1 MERIHVKVPGEQP
14 QDREY
19 MKQALALAEKGHGWV
34 NPNPM
39 VGAVLVKD
47 GRIIG
52 EGYHTRYGQ
61 LHAEREAF
69 KNAAEPALSDI
80 NLEIA
85 EGEFIC
91 IVGPSGCGK
100 STLLNLIA
108 GLEKPTEGTITLD
121 SREVLGPGA
130 DRVVMFQE
138 PALYPW
144 LNVIDNVKFG
154 MKLAGVPKG
163 EQEKRAEKYLKMVH
177 LWDFREYAVHELSG
191 GMKQRTALARA
202 LTMDSRIML
211 MDEPFSALD
220 KQTINKLRAELEAIW
235 EETRRTIIYVTHSVE
250 EALYFADRIIILAD
264 RPGIVKSIVK
274 INLPRPRQLDSE
286 DFVDIRK
293 HLLDGLKV
301 EVEKIEKEEYD
312 RV

>member
-1 MERIHVKVPGEQP
+1 MLKTAGLS
-14 QDREY
+14 
-19 MKQALALAEKGHGWV
+19 K
-34 NPNPM
+34 
-39 VGAVLVKD
+39 
-47 GRIIG
+47 
-52 EGYHTRYGQ
+52 T
-61 LHAEREAF
+61 F
-69 KNAAEPALSDI
+69 KNASEPALSDI

-121 SREVLGPGA
+121 GREVLGPGA

-154 MKLAGVPKG
+154 MKFAGVPKG

-274 INLPRPRQLDSE
+274 IDLPRPRQLDSE

>member
-1 MERIHVKVPGEQP
+1 MLKTAGLS
-14 QDREY
+14 
-19 MKQALALAEKGHGWV
+19 K
-34 NPNPM
+34 
-39 VGAVLVKD
+39 
-47 GRIIG
+47 
-52 EGYHTRYGQ
+52 T
-61 LHAEREAF
+61 F
-69 KNAAEPALSDI
+69 KNAAEPALSGI
-80 NLEIA
+80 NLEIE

-121 SREVLGPGA
+121 GREVLGPGA

-154 MKLAGVPKG
+154 MKLAGVLKG
-163 EQEKRAEKYLKMVH
+163 EQEKRAEKYLRMVH

-274 INLPRPRQLDSE
+274 IDLPRPRQLDSE

>member
-1 MERIHVKVPGEQP
+1 MLKTAGLS
-14 QDREY
+14 
-19 MKQALALAEKGHGWV
+19 K
-34 NPNPM
+34 
-39 VGAVLVKD
+39 
-47 GRIIG
+47 
-52 EGYHTRYGQ
+52 T
-61 LHAEREAF
+61 F

-121 SREVLGPGA
+121 GREVLGPGA

-154 MKLAGVPKG
+154 MKLAGVLKG
-163 EQEKRAEKYLKMVH
+163 EQEKRAEKYLRMVH

-274 INLPRPRQLDSE
+274 IDLPRPRQLDSE

>member
-1 MERIHVKVPGEQP
+1 MLKTAGLS
-14 QDREY
+14 
-19 MKQALALAEKGHGWV
+19 K
-34 NPNPM
+34 
-39 VGAVLVKD
+39 
-47 GRIIG
+47 
-52 EGYHTRYGQ
+52 T
-61 LHAEREAF
+61 F

-80 NLEIA
+80 NLEI
-85 EGEFIC
+85 EDGEFIC

-108 GLEKPTEGTITLD
+108 GLETPTSGSIILD
-121 SREVLGPGA
+121 DKEVKDPGA

-163 EQEKRAEKYLKMVH
+163 EQGKRAEKYLKMVH

-264 RPGIVKSIVK
+264 RPRSCQKRSENKSA
-274 INLPRPRQLDSE
+274 RPRQLDSE

>member
-1 MERIHVKVPGEQP
+1 MLKTSGLSKI
-14 QDREY
+14 
-19 MKQALALAEKGHGWV
+19 
-34 NPNPM
+34 
-39 VGAVLVKD
+39 
-47 GRIIG
+47 
-52 EGYHTRYGQ
+52 
-61 LHAEREAF
+61 F

-80 NLEIA
+80 NLEIT

-121 SREVLGPGA
+121 GREVLGPGA

-154 MKLAGVPKG
+154 MKLAGIPKQ
-163 EQEKRAEKYLKMVH
+163 EQEKRAEKYLRMVH

-202 LTMDSRIML
+202 LTMDSKIML

-274 INLPRPRQLDSE
+274 IDLPRPRQLDSE
-286 DFVDIRK
+286 EFVDIRK

>member
-1 MERIHVKVPGEQP
+1 MLKTSGLSKI
-14 QDREY
+14 
-19 MKQALALAEKGHGWV
+19 
-34 NPNPM
+34 
-39 VGAVLVKD
+39 
-47 GRIIG
+47 
-52 EGYHTRYGQ
+52 
-61 LHAEREAF
+61 F

-80 NLEIA
+80 NLEIT

-121 SREVLGPGA
+121 GREVLGPGA

-154 MKLAGVPKG
+154 MKLAGIPKQ
-163 EQEKRAEKYLKMVH
+163 EQEKRAEKYLRMVH

-274 INLPRPRQLDSE
+274 IDLPRPRRLDSE
-286 DFVDIRK
+286 EFVDIRK

>member
-1 MERIHVKVPGEQP
+1 
-14 QDREY
+14 
-19 MKQALALAEKGHGWV
+19 
-34 NPNPM
+34 
-39 VGAVLVKD
+39 
-47 GRIIG
+47 
-52 EGYHTRYGQ
+52 
-61 LHAEREAF
+61 
-69 KNAAEPALSDI
+69 
-80 NLEIA
+80 
-85 EGEFIC
+85 
-91 IVGPSGCGK
+91 
-100 STLLNLIA
+100 
-108 GLEKPTEGTITLD
+108 
-121 SREVLGPGA
+121 
-130 DRVVMFQE
+130 
-138 PALYPW
+138 
-144 LNVIDNVKFG
+144 
-154 MKLAGVPKG
+154 
-163 EQEKRAEKYLKMVH
+163 MVH

-220 KQTINKLRAELEAIW
+220 KQTINKLRTELEAIW

>member
-1 MERIHVKVPGEQP
+1 MLKTAGLS
-14 QDREY
+14 
-19 MKQALALAEKGHGWV
+19 K
-34 NPNPM
+34 
-39 VGAVLVKD
+39 
-47 GRIIG
+47 
-52 EGYHTRYGQ
+52 T
-61 LHAEREAF
+61 F

-80 NLEIA
+80 NLEI
-85 EGEFIC
+85 EDGEFIC

-108 GLEKPTEGTITLD
+108 GLETPTSGSIILD
-121 SREVLGPGA
+121 DKEVKGPGA

-163 EQEKRAEKYLKMVH
+163 KQEKRAEKYLKMVH

-274 INLPRPRQLDSE
+274 IDLPRPRQLDSE

>member
-1 MERIHVKVPGEQP
+1 MLKTSGLS
-14 QDREY
+14 
-19 MKQALALAEKGHGWV
+19 K
-34 NPNPM
+34 
-39 VGAVLVKD
+39 
-47 GRIIG
+47 
-52 EGYHTRYGQ
+52 T
-61 LHAEREAF
+61 F

-121 SREVLGPGA
+121 GREVLGPGA

-154 MKLAGVPKG
+154 MKLKGVPKS

-264 RPGIVKSIVK
+264 RPGIVKSVVK

>member
-1 MERIHVKVPGEQP
+1 MLKT
-14 QDREY
+14 
-19 MKQALALAEKGHGWV
+19 
-34 NPNPM
+34 
-39 VGAVLVKD
+39 VGLSK
-47 GRIIG
+47 
-52 EGYHTRYGQ
+52 T
-61 LHAEREAF
+61 F

-121 SREVLGPGA
+121 GREVLGPGA

-154 MKLAGVPKG
+154 MKFAGVPKG

-274 INLPRPRQLDSE
+274 IDLPRPRQLDSE

>member
-1 MERIHVKVPGEQP
+1 MLKTAGLS
-14 QDREY
+14 
-19 MKQALALAEKGHGWV
+19 K
-34 NPNPM
+34 
-39 VGAVLVKD
+39 
-47 GRIIG
+47 
-52 EGYHTRYGQ
+52 T
-61 LHAEREAF
+61 F

-80 NLEIA
+80 NLEI
-85 EGEFIC
+85 EDGEFIC

-121 SREVLGPGA
+121 GREVLGPGA

-264 RPGIVKSIVK
+264 RPGIVKSVVK